1 MSSLT
6 RMFGVLDLLEQRAHP
21 LDADAICTELGYSRP
36 TGYRYIAELVRAGLL
51 MRVGGGTYGLG
62 PRIIELDY
70 AIRINDPVL
79 AAATPVMQDLVAATG
94 GDATLAANYG
104 EHVVTTHHE
113 AGPEELI
120 LSYSRGRPMPLVR
133 GALSKCLLAWMP
145 RMRQQRIYTVHAK
158 EIKTNGLGGD
168 WPGFRTTLARIRKD
182 GFTVSIGELDP
193 GLAAIAAPV
202 RDESGDVL
210 ATVAVVV
217 RVTRYALLDHA
228 QLAAL
233 VMDGAR
239 RIEQAMQRPV
249 LKGKARHAPS
259 KPRRK
264 FAADTSRAR

>member
-21 LDADAICTELGYSRP
+21 LDADTICAELGYSRP

-51 MRVGGGTYGLG
+51 VRVGGGTYGLG

-94 GDATLAANYG
+94 GDATLAASYG

-113 AGPEELI
+113 AGPEQLI

-145 RMRQQRIYTVHAK
+145 RTRQQRIHTAHAK
-158 EIKTNGLGGD
+158 EIKANGLGGA
-168 WPGFRTTLARIRKD
+168 WPDFRTALARIRKD
-182 GFTVSIGELDP
+182 GVTVSIGELDP
-193 GLAAIAAPV
+193 GLVAIAAPV

-210 ATVAVVV
+210 ASVAVVV

-233 VMDGAR
+233 VMDAAR
-239 RIEQAMQRPV
+239 RIEHAMRTPA
-249 LKGKARHAPS
+249 LKAPGKRT
-259 KPRRK
+259 RRK
-264 FAADTSRAR
+264 A